1 MSNKTCEQRVKKSFE
16 GRMED
21 IRTLYKAEDFET
33 EDLGSLYDYGLC
45 IDKVE
50 AGTFNDQRENYYRYQ
65 LSWGGPSEEFRLY
78 ENGEMEYWFLDWNDG
93 AKVDVEGEDL
103 DIIKEIISW
112 NFDEV
117 LKFGQ
122 E

>member
-1 MSNKTCEQRVKKSFE
+1 MSNKTCEQKVKKSFE